1 MTLDI
6 KKEILR
12 ILKEDEE
19 FRYTVAGLI
28 GIEDLRRGQEELRH
42 GLAKLEEAVARLE
55 DTVAKLGEAVAR
67 LAEEQKR
74 TSRTLRYI
82 VRYIDEVSITLEE
95 DAGSI
100 IEKRLREKGITVS
113 LGMLVKPYVELDI
126 YGSSDSITVIGETK
140 TRLAPK
146 HVRLLERKIEKIKS
160 QEPELLK
167 GKIVKTIY
175 ALWVHP
181 EAYNECKAK
190 NIWLNTPDKEL
201 TELC

>member
-42 GLAKLEEAVARLE
+42 GLAKLGEAVARLE
-55 DTVAKLGEAVAR
+55 EAVAKLEDAVAR

-95 DAGSI
+95 EARSI
-100 IEKRLREKGITVS
+100 IEKRLREKGITVN

-126 YGSSDSITVIGETK
+126 YGFSDSITVIGETK